1 MTELFTRRAGFA
13 ALCLSL
19 ALSAAAAPAGR
30 GAQLITDEQGYMV
43 CHLCGPDNTDRYLTA
58 DYPKGAKEKAANY
71 TRAGETSRYAILMSS
86 DAPETAA
93 NQTPDFWYIDKQ
105 ADSPSLT
112 SIVFDDDNSNLS
124 RADNITVDDEAG
136 VTRLSVI
143 WANGKHNEFAL
154 PD

>member
-1 MTELFTRRAGFA
+1 MTELFTRRTGFA

-19 ALSAAAAPAGR
+19 AFSAVATPIDM

-43 CHLCGPDNTDRYLTA
+43 CHLCGPDKTDHYLMA
-58 DYPKGAKEKAANY
+58 DYPKGAKEKAVNY
-71 TRAGETSRYAILMSS
+71 TRVGETSRYTILMSS

-105 ADSPSLT
+105 AASPSLT
-112 SIVFDDDNSNLS
+112 SIVFDNDNSNLS
-124 RADNITVDDEAG
+124 RAENITVDYEAG
-136 VTRLSVI
+136 VTRLSVT
-143 WANGKHNEFAL
+143 WANGKQNEFAL